1 MAEIFPNFLKKYLSE
16 KDIDTLK
23 EKDALQ
29 IYEYG
34 HLVFVRLSQDYK
46 RFLRGTVFHDKG
58 IVTSYPKIM
67 RILHLE
73 NGIKRYFKDRF
84 YIEEKMDGYNV
95 RVALIDN
102 IPLAFTRGGFICP
115 FTTDRIADIVDLE
128 FFDKYPNYIICGE
141 VVGPG
146 SPYNVEVIPYVKE
159 DIKFFVFDLINE
171 KTTFIN
177 TEEKY
182 KILEGFNIEQVR
194 RWGDFTERDIEDIRK
209 IILQLDKEEREGVVI
224 KPVRSGKTLKFVTL
238 SSCLRD
244 LEATAHLITELPS
257 GFFIQRVLRAI
268 FFCHEFN
275 ISLSDEDLLKF
286 ARAMYLI
293 PRETIKEIQMGESVK
308 ENFDI
313 RVRNKESINRLM
325 EHLNRS
331 GIRTQITSVEKSY
344 NYYRARFQRLYL
356 KGTREIRQR
365 LLGKGFFD

>member
-1 MAEIFPNFLKKYLSE
+1 MAEVFPDFIKKYLSE
-16 KDIDTLK
+16 KEIDILK
-23 EKDALQ
+23 GKDALQ

-34 HLVFVRLSQDYK
+34 PLVFIRLSQDYK
-46 RFLRGTVFHDKG
+46 RFLRGTVFYDKG
-58 IVTSYPKIM
+58 IITSYPKIM

-84 YIEEKMDGYNV
+84 YIEEKVDGYNV

-102 IPLAFTRGGFICP
+102 TPLAFTRGGFICP
-115 FTTDRIADIVDLE
+115 FTTDRIPDIVDLE

-171 KTTFIN
+171 KNSFVL
-177 TEEKY
+177 TEERY
-182 KILEGFNIEQVR
+182 EILKDFNMEQVR
-194 RWGDFTERDIEDIRK
+194 HWGGFSQNDIEEIKK
-209 IILQLDKEEREGVVI
+209 IVLELHREEREGIVI
-224 KPVRSGKTLKFVTL
+224 KSINQGKTLKFVTL
-238 SSCLRD
+238 SSCLKD

-257 GFFIQRVLRAI
+257 GFYIQRVLRAI

-275 ISLSDEDLLKF
+275 IPLSNDDLLKF
-286 ARAMYLI
+286 ARAMYLM
-293 PRETIKEIQMGESVK
+293 PGETIKEIQRGENVK
-308 ENFDI
+308 EQFNI
-313 RVRNKESINRLM
+313 KVRKKESINRLI

-331 GIRTQITSVEKSY
+331 GIRTQLTSIEKSD
-344 NYYRARFQRLYL
+344 NYYRAKFQRLYL
-356 KGTREIRQR
+356 KGTREMRQR